1 MNNSNTNNNDNIM
14 IIITFFILANPYH
27 RLLSLLQNSEN
38 ACILLKE
45 NIKIQKNYWL
55 CLSSKVPT
63 DDCFAG
69 LLLGDSALLLW
80 VERTKR
86 RTRSRN
92 STAVPTLQGLSSF
105 MCVFLLCI
113 P

>member
-45 NIKIQKNYWL
+45 NIKIQKNY
-55 CLSSKVPT
+55 
-63 DDCFAG
+63 
-69 LLLGDSALLLW
+69 
-80 VERTKR
+80 
-86 RTRSRN
+86 
-92 STAVPTLQGLSSF
+92 
-105 MCVFLLCI
+105 
-113 P
+113 